1 MANIADKMIVKEML
15 KTVRNSRA
23 NDALPATSRILL
35 ERYLDDDI
43 EQLEAEIALDMIKL
57 MGAKKDE

>member
-1 MANIADKMIVKEML
+1 MANIADKMIVKEILM
-15 KTVRNSRA
+15 TVRNSKA
-23 NDALPATSRILL
+23 NDILPATSRILL

-43 EQLEAEIALDMIKL
+43 KQLEAEIALDMFKL

>member
-15 KTVRNSRA
+15 MTVRNSKA
-23 NDALPATSRILL
+23 NDILPDTSRILL

>member
-15 KTVRNSRA
+15 QTVRNSKA
-23 NDALPATSRILL
+23 TDILPATSRILL

>member
-15 KTVRNSRA
+15 MTVRNSKA
-23 NDALPATSRILL
+23 NDILPATSRILL

-57 MGAKKDE
+57 MGVKTDE

>member
-1 MANIADKMIVKEML
+1 MANITDKMIVKEML

-23 NDALPATSRILL
+23 NDVLPATSRTLL

>member
-15 KTVRNSRA
+15 MTVRNSKA
-23 NDALPATSRILL
+23 NDILPATSRILL

>member
-15 KTVRNSRA
+15 MTVRNSRA
-23 NDALPATSRILL
+23 NDVLPATSRILL